1 MADIKI
7 VNESKGI
14 INFIPGCDG
23 SINLVS
29 LCGCEVDLQCPSS

>member
-14 INFIPGCDG
+14 NFIPGCGG
-23 SINLVS
+23 SINLVP
-29 LCGCEVDLQCPSS
+29 LCGCTADLQCPSS